1 MQDSL
6 KTILD
11 PDNERVPQFKQDI
24 KIMDDTKNTV
34 LLIECGFLS
43 NPTEEQNLVS
53 DEYQEKTAWAI
64 YTGLMKYFNEI

>member
-1 MQDSL
+1 M

-11 PDNERVPQFKQDI
+11 PDNQRVPQIKQDI

-43 NPTEEQNLVS
+43 NPAEEQKLVS